1 MDLDASLA
9 TIFEILADE
18 RLLFILENR
27 YPIPKLEV
35 RPILTEKQENSVMC
49 VLTLPLYIIILL
61 LLLPQ
66 LRLQHFPL
74 PRLPPEQERLP
85 HVEDKNL
92 GRRALFRND
101 DTKND
106 L

>member
-35 RPILTEKQENSVMC
+35 RPILTEKKKNSVMC
-49 VLTLPLYIIILL
+49 VLTLPLYITI

-66 LRLQHFPL
+66 LRLQHLPL